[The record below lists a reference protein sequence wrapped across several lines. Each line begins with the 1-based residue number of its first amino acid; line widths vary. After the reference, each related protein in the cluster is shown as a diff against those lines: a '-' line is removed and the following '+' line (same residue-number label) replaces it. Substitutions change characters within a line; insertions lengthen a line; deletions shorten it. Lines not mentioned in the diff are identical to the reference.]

1 MRTKSDD
8 KKIQEMMLHIIE
20 NKTKKHVNNGGVA
33 VRVIGEILVE
43 KIWWKT
49 LLGMHGGQR
58 GSCDSLVPYTFT
70 SIAIYVIMG
79 WMSC

>member
-1 MRTKSDD
+1 
-8 KKIQEMMLHIIE
+8 
-20 NKTKKHVNNGGVA
+20 VA

-58 GSCDSLVPYTFT
+58 GFCDSLVPYTFT